1 MKYQKIYLSGIVK
14 NFPNIFLSLGSNIG
28 DKKLNITNALFELS
42 EYVNIKKV
50 SSLYESDPL
59 LFEDQD
65 NFYNLVIEIEY
76 EETALDLLNII
87 KNIEIKLGRQS
98 TFRYGPRVIDID
110 ILFFNN
116 QVIQE
121 ENLTI
126 PHYDWHNRKFVVEP
140 LSELINQKI
149 LIDESNIINQNIK
162 NIGNIIY

>member
-1 MKYQKIYLSGIVK
+1 MK

-28 DKKLNITNALFELS
+28 DKKLNIKNALSVLS
-42 EYVNIKKV
+42 EYVNIKKE

-59 LFEDQD
+59 LFENQD
-65 NFYNLVIEIEY
+65 NFYNLVIEIEF
-76 EETALDLLNII
+76 EKSAVDLLNII
-87 KNIEIKLGRQS
+87 KNIEIKLGRQK
-98 TFRYGPRVIDID
+98 TFRYGPRIIDID

-116 QVIQE
+116 QIIQE

>member
-1 MKYQKIYLSGIVK
+1 MK

-28 DKKLNITNALFELS
+28 DKKLNITNALSELS
-42 EYVNIKKV
+42 EYVIIKKV

-59 LFEDQD
+59 LFENQD
-65 NFYNLVIEIEY
+65 NFYNIVIEIEY
-76 EETALDLLNII
+76 EETAYDLLNII
-87 KNIEIKLGRQS
+87 KNIEIKLGRQT
-98 TFRYGPRVIDID
+98 TFRYGPRIIDID

-116 QVIQE
+116 QIIQE

-149 LIDESNIINQNIK
+149 LNDETNILNQNIK

>member
-1 MKYQKIYLSGIVK
+1 MK

-28 DKKLNITNALFELS
+28 DKKLNLINALSELS
-42 EYVNIKKV
+42 EYVNIKKI

-59 LFEDQD
+59 LFENQD
-65 NFYNLVIEIEY
+65 NFYNIVIEIEY
-76 EETALDLLNII
+76 EETAYDLLNII
-87 KNIEIKLGRQS
+87 KNIEIKLGRQT
-98 TFRYGPRVIDID
+98 TFRYGPRIIDID

-116 QVIQE
+116 QIIQE

-140 LSELINQKI
+140 LSELINQQI
-149 LIDESNIINQNIK
+149 LIDERIISNQNIK

>member
-1 MKYQKIYLSGIVK
+1 MK

-28 DKKLNITNALFELS
+28 DKKLNLINALSELS
-42 EYVNIKKV
+42 EYVNIKKI

-59 LFEDQD
+59 LFENQD
-65 NFYNLVIEIEY
+65 NFYNIVIEIEY
-76 EETALDLLNII
+76 EETAYDLLNII
-87 KNIEIKLGRQS
+87 KNIEIKLGRQT
-98 TFRYGPRVIDID
+98 TFRYGPRIIDID

-116 QVIQE
+116 QIIQE

-140 LSELINQKI
+140 LSELINQQI
-149 LIDESNIINQNIK
+149 LIDERNISNQNIK

>member
-1 MKYQKIYLSGIVK
+1 VK

-28 DKKLNITNALFELS
+28 DKKLNLINALTELS

-59 LFEDQD
+59 LFENQD
-65 NFYNLVIEIEY
+65 NFYNIVIEIEY
-76 EETALDLLNII
+76 EETAYDLLNII
-87 KNIEIKLGRQS
+87 KNIEIKLGRQT
-98 TFRYGPRVIDID
+98 TFRYGPRIIDID

-116 QVIQE
+116 QIIQE

-140 LSELINQKI
+140 LSELINQQI
-149 LIDESNIINQNIK
+149 LIDERIISNQNIK

>member
-28 DKKLNITNALFELS
+28 DKKLNITNALSELS
-42 EYVNIKKV
+42 EYVIIKKV

-87 KNIEIKLGRQS
+87 KNIEIKIGRQS
-98 TFRYGPRVIDID
+98 TFRYGPRIIDID

-126 PHYDWHNRKFVVEP
+126 PHYDWHNRRFVVEP

-149 LIDESNIINQNIK
+149 LIDESNILNQNIK

>member
-1 MKYQKIYLSGIVK
+1 MK

-28 DKKLNITNALFELS
+28 DKKLNIKNALSVLS

-59 LFEDQD
+59 LFENQD
-65 NFYNLVIEIEY
+65 NFYNLVIEIEF
-76 EETALDLLNII
+76 EKSAVDLLNII
-87 KNIEIKLGRQS
+87 KNIEIKLGRQK
-98 TFRYGPRVIDID
+98 TFRYGPRIIDID

-116 QVIQE
+116 QIIQE

-140 LSELINQKI
+140 LSELINQQI
-149 LIDESNIINQNIK
+149 LIDERNISNQNIK
-162 NIGNIIY
+162 NIGKIIY

>member
-28 DKKLNITNALFELS
+28 DKKLNITNALSELS
-42 EYVNIKKV
+42 EYVIIKKV

-87 KNIEIKLGRQS
+87 KNIENKLGRQS
-98 TFRYGPRVIDID
+98 TFRYGPRIIDID

>member
-98 TFRYGPRVIDID
+98 TFRYGPRIIDID

>member
-1 MKYQKIYLSGIVK
+1 MK

-28 DKKLNITNALFELS
+28 DKKLNITNALSELS
-42 EYVNIKKV
+42 EYVIIKKV

-59 LFEDQD
+59 LFENQD
-65 NFYNLVIEIEY
+65 KFYNLVIEIEY

-87 KNIEIKLGRQS
+87 KNIENKLGRQS
-98 TFRYGPRVIDID
+98 TFRYGPRIIDID

-149 LIDESNIINQNIK
+149 LNDETNILNQNIK

>member
-59 LFEDQD
+59 LFEDQN

>member
-1 MKYQKIYLSGIVK
+1 MK

-28 DKKLNITNALFELS
+28 DKKLNIKNALSVLS

-59 LFEDQD
+59 LFENQD
-65 NFYNLVIEIEY
+65 NFYNLVIEIEF
-76 EETALDLLNII
+76 EKSAVDLLNII
-87 KNIEIKLGRQS
+87 KNIEIKLGRQK
-98 TFRYGPRVIDID
+98 TFRYGPRIIDID

-116 QVIQE
+116 QIIQE

>member
-28 DKKLNITNALFELS
+28 DKKLNITKALSELS

-87 KNIEIKLGRQS
+87 KHIEIKIGRQS
-98 TFRYGPRVIDID
+98 TFRYGPRIIDID

-116 QVIQE
+116 QVIKE

-126 PHYDWHNRKFVVEP
+126 PHYDWHNRRFVVEP

-149 LIDESNIINQNIK
+149 LIDESNILNQNIK

>member
-1 MKYQKIYLSGIVK
+1 MK

-28 DKKLNITNALFELS
+28 DKKLNLINALSELS

-59 LFEDQD
+59 LFENQD
-65 NFYNLVIEIEY
+65 NFYNIVIEIEY
-76 EETALDLLNII
+76 EETAYDLLNII
-87 KNIEIKLGRQS
+87 KNIEIKLGRQT
-98 TFRYGPRVIDID
+98 TFRYGPRIIDID

-116 QVIQE
+116 QIIQE

-140 LSELINQKI
+140 LSELINQQI
-149 LIDESNIINQNIK
+149 LIDERNISNQNIK
-162 NIGNIIY
+162 NIGKIIY

>member
-1 MKYQKIYLSGIVK
+1 VK

-28 DKKLNITNALFELS
+28 DKKLNLINALSELS

-59 LFEDQD
+59 LFENQD
-65 NFYNLVIEIEY
+65 NFYNIVIEIEY
-76 EETALDLLNII
+76 EETAYDLLNII
-87 KNIEIKLGRQS
+87 KNIEIKLGRQT
-98 TFRYGPRVIDID
+98 TFRYGPRIIDID

-116 QVIQE
+116 QIIQE

-140 LSELINQKI
+140 LSELINQQI
-149 LIDESNIINQNIK
+149 LIDERNISNQNIK
-162 NIGNIIY
+162 NIGKIIY

>member
-98 TFRYGPRVIDID
+98 TFRYGPRIIDID

-121 ENLTI
+121 DNLTI

>member
-28 DKKLNITNALFELS
+28 DKKLNITKALSELS

-87 KNIEIKLGRQS
+87 KNIEIKIGRQS

-149 LIDESNIINQNIK
+149 LIDDSNILNQNIK

>member
-1 MKYQKIYLSGIVK
+1 MKYQKIYLLGIVK

-28 DKKLNITNALFELS
+28 DKKLNITNALSELS
-42 EYVNIKKV
+42 EYVIIKKV

-59 LFEDQD
+59 LFENQD
-65 NFYNLVIEIEY
+65 KFYNLVIEIEY

-98 TFRYGPRVIDID
+98 TFRYGPRIIDID

-149 LIDESNIINQNIK
+149 LNDETNILNQNIK

>member
-1 MKYQKIYLSGIVK
+1 MK

-28 DKKLNITNALFELS
+28 DKKLNLINALNELS

-59 LFEDQD
+59 LFENQD
-65 NFYNLVIEIEY
+65 NFYNIVIEIEY
-76 EETALDLLNII
+76 EETAYDLLNII
-87 KNIEIKLGRQS
+87 KNIEIKLGRQT
-98 TFRYGPRVIDID
+98 TFRYGPRIIDID

-116 QVIQE
+116 QIIQE

-140 LSELINQKI
+140 LSELINQQI
-149 LIDESNIINQNIK
+149 FIDERNISNQNIK

>member
-28 DKKLNITNALFELS
+28 DKKLNITNALSELS
-42 EYVNIKKV
+42 KYVIIKKA

-59 LFEDQD
+59 LFENQD
-65 NFYNLVIEIEY
+65 KFYNLVIEIEY

-87 KNIEIKLGRQS
+87 KNIENKLGRQS
-98 TFRYGPRVIDID
+98 TFRYGPRIIDID

-116 QVIQE
+116 QVIKE

-126 PHYDWHNRKFVVEP
+126 PHYDWHNRRFVVEP

-149 LIDESNIINQNIK
+149 LIDESNILNQNIK

>member
-28 DKKLNITNALFELS
+28 DKKLNITNALSELS
-42 EYVNIKKV
+42 EYVIIKKV

-59 LFEDQD
+59 LFENQD
-65 NFYNLVIEIEY
+65 KFYNLVIEIEY

-98 TFRYGPRVIDID
+98 TFRYGPRIIDID

-149 LIDESNIINQNIK
+149 LIDETNILNQNIK

>member
-1 MKYQKIYLSGIVK
+1 VK

-28 DKKLNITNALFELS
+28 DKKLNLINALNELS

-59 LFEDQD
+59 LFENQD
-65 NFYNLVIEIEY
+65 NFYNIVIEIEY
-76 EETALDLLNII
+76 EETAYDLLNII
-87 KNIEIKLGRQS
+87 KNIEIKLGRQT
-98 TFRYGPRVIDID
+98 TFRYGPRIIDID

-116 QVIQE
+116 QIIQE

-140 LSELINQKI
+140 LSELINQQI
-149 LIDESNIINQNIK
+149 FIDERNISNQNIK

>member
-28 DKKLNITNALFELS
+28 DKKLNITKALSELS

-87 KNIEIKLGRQS
+87 KNIEIKIGRQS
-98 TFRYGPRVIDID
+98 TFRYGPRIIDID

-116 QVIQE
+116 QVIKE

-126 PHYDWHNRKFVVEP
+126 PHYDWHNRRFVVEP

-149 LIDESNIINQNIK
+149 LIYESNILNQNIK

>member
-1 MKYQKIYLSGIVK
+1 VK

-28 DKKLNITNALFELS
+28 DKKLNLINALTELS

-59 LFEDQD
+59 LFENQD
-65 NFYNLVIEIEY
+65 NFYNIVIEIEY
-76 EETALDLLNII
+76 EETAYDLLNII
-87 KNIEIKLGRQS
+87 KNIEIKLGRQT
-98 TFRYGPRVIDID
+98 TFRYGPRIIDID

-116 QVIQE
+116 QIIQE

-140 LSELINQKI
+140 LSELINQQI
-149 LIDESNIINQNIK
+149 FIDERNISNQNIK

>member
-1 MKYQKIYLSGIVK
+1 VK

-28 DKKLNITNALFELS
+28 DKKLNLINALNELS

-59 LFEDQD
+59 LFENQD
-65 NFYNLVIEIEY
+65 NFYNIVIEIEY
-76 EETALDLLNII
+76 EETAYDLLNII
-87 KNIEIKLGRQS
+87 KNIEIKLGRQT
-98 TFRYGPRVIDID
+98 TFRYGPRIIDID

-116 QVIQE
+116 QIIQE

-140 LSELINQKI
+140 LSELINQQI
-149 LIDESNIINQNIK
+149 LIDERIISNQNIK

>member
-28 DKKLNITNALFELS
+28 DKKLNIAKALSELS

-87 KNIEIKLGRQS
+87 KNIEIKIGRQS
-98 TFRYGPRVIDID
+98 TFRYGPRIIDID

-116 QVIQE
+116 QVIKE

-126 PHYDWHNRKFVVEP
+126 PHYDWHNRRFVVEP

-149 LIDESNIINQNIK
+149 LIDESNILNQNIK

>member
-28 DKKLNITNALFELS
+28 DKKLNITNALSELS
-42 EYVNIKKV
+42 EYVIIKKV

-98 TFRYGPRVIDID
+98 TFRYGPRIIDID

-149 LIDESNIINQNIK
+149 LNDETNILNQNIK

>member
-59 LFEDQD
+59 LFENQD
-65 NFYNLVIEIEY
+65 KFYNLVIEIEY

-87 KNIEIKLGRQS
+87 KNIEIKIGRQS

>member
-1 MKYQKIYLSGIVK
+1 MK

-28 DKKLNITNALFELS
+28 DKKLNLINALNELS

-59 LFEDQD
+59 LFENQD
-65 NFYNLVIEIEY
+65 NFYNIVIEIEY
-76 EETALDLLNII
+76 EETAYDLLNII
-87 KNIEIKLGRQS
+87 KNIEIKLGRQT
-98 TFRYGPRVIDID
+98 TFRYGPRIIDID

-116 QVIQE
+116 QIIQE

-140 LSELINQKI
+140 LSELINQQI
-149 LIDESNIINQNIK
+149 LIDERNISNQNIK

>member
-28 DKKLNITNALFELS
+28 DKKLNITNALSELS
-42 EYVNIKKV
+42 EYVIIKKV

-59 LFEDQD
+59 LFENQD
-65 NFYNLVIEIEY
+65 KFYNLVIEIEY

-87 KNIEIKLGRQS
+87 KNIENKLGRQS
-98 TFRYGPRVIDID
+98 TFRYGPRIIDID

-149 LIDESNIINQNIK
+149 LNDETNILNQNIK

>member
-1 MKYQKIYLSGIVK
+1 MK

-28 DKKLNITNALFELS
+28 DKKLNLINALNELS

-59 LFEDQD
+59 LFENQD
-65 NFYNLVIEIEY
+65 NFYNIVIEIEY
-76 EETALDLLNII
+76 EETAYDLLNII
-87 KNIEIKLGRQS
+87 KNIEIKLGRQT
-98 TFRYGPRVIDID
+98 TFRYGPRIIDID

-149 LIDESNIINQNIK
+149 LIDETNILNQNIK